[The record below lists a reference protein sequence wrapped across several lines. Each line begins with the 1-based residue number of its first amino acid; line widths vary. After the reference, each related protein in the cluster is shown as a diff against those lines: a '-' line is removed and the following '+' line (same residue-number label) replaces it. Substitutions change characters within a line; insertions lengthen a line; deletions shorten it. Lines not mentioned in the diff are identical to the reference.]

1 MIFDSLAGF
10 SGSFVESFSEL
21 SVDVLALLANISTV
35 GFEKIGSEGSATRI
49 GGGGLRTCGVE
60 DSVSLSHG
68 TGMFSQSRSFFRCSS
83 VQSIGSNS
91 LIFSSGSVIV
101 RPPHR

>member
-1 MIFDSLAGF
+1 MIFDSFAGF

-49 GGGGLRTCGVE
+49 GVGLNSGLLE
-60 DSVSLSHG
+60 DFVSLSQG

-91 LIFSSGSVIV
+91 LIFSSGSFIV
-101 RPPHR
+101 RLPHR

>member
-1 MIFDSLAGF
+1 MIFDSFAGF
-10 SGSFVESFSEL
+10 SDSLVESFSKL
-21 SVDVLALLANISTV
+21 CVDVVEFFANINTV

-91 LIFSSGSVIV
+91 LILMKST
-101 RPPHR
+101 